1 MGGHMCG
8 ACSSAR
14 LERIPDKD
22 EADGSSPSRP
32 TRRLTLLVDPLGQLR
47 RCPGYLSGGPSPP
60 EPHDRGCCLGWGACR
75 TPTVGVGVAGCRERA
90 PRTPAIGVAV
100 WVGVPA
106 GPRDR
111 GWGCGLQWEGPR
123 TPAIG
128 VWGWGLRVAG
138 GRPPEPHARLTLL
151 VDSWVNC
158 AVARGVYP
166 GGPSPP
172 DPHDWGWGCELRGDD
187 PRTCTTWRG
196 GLDRCT
202 SRDLHGSNMR
212 VRRRMPYAVPGLL
225 INFWPFVSVACPIV
239 VHGIW
244 ACGRCGWSR
253 TASTRDWF
261 PPVR

>member
-1 MGGHMCG
+1 MCG

-60 EPHDRGCCLGWGACR
+60 DPHDRGCCLGWGACR
-75 TPTVGVGVAGCRERA
+75 TPRDRGCCLGWGACRTPTIGVGVAGCRERA

-166 GGPSPP
+166 GG
-172 DPHDWGWGCELRGDD
+172 RV
-187 PRTCTTWRG
+187 PRTPTTG
-196 GLDRCT
+196 VG
-202 SRDLHGSNMR
+202 
-212 VRRRMPYAVPGLL
+212 
-225 INFWPFVSVACPIV
+225 VAS
-239 VHGIW
+239 
-244 ACGRCGWSR
+244 CGRMTPRPARPGMGGWFAFRLATFMGQTCGSGAGGR
-253 TASTRDWF
+253 IRCLTF
-261 PPVR
+261 